1 MFGAWNLSKYNE
13 LMVIFNF
20 SKPKPTQDFVPIKE
34 VRDGIVVL
42 KNGSYR
48 AILLVS
54 SINFALKGED
64 EQQAI
69 IGQFQN
75 FLNSLDFSVQIFIQS
90 RRLDI
95 RPYLALLE
103 ERLKEQSN
111 DLMKIQTHEYI
122 GFIKNFTENTNIM
135 SKSFFVTIP
144 YSPAMLAVKGN
155 PIKQFLGRREEATDA
170 AVVKIQ
176 RFEEDR
182 LQIEE
187 RVGVVNQG
195 LARCGLRTASLGTE
209 EVIEL
214 LYRSF
219 NPGELE
225 NPIRLDN

>member
-1 MFGAWNLSKYNE
+1 MSLLNP
-13 LMVIFNF
+13 
-20 SKPKPTQDFVPIKE
+20 KPQPTQDFVPIKE

-42 KNGSYR
+42 KDNSYR

-103 ERLKEQSN
+103 ERLKKQTN
-111 DLMKIQTHEYI
+111 DLMKIQTREYI

-144 YSPAMLAVKGN
+144 YSPAILTTQNNPVKR
-155 PIKQFLGRREEATDA
+155 FLGRREEATDA
-170 AVVKIQ
+170 AVAKIE

-187 RVGVVNQG
+187 RLGVVNQG

-214 LYRSF
+214 FYKIF
-219 NPGELE
+219 NPGEME
-225 NPIRLDN
+225 KPIQLTQA